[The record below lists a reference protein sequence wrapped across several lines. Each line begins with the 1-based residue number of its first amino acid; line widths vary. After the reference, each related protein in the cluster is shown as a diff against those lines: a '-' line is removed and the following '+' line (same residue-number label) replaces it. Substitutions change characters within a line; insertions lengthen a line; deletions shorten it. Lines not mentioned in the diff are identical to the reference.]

1 MKALKAILIILVLV
15 LLVEVGFLVYEN
27 YGDKLFATATEAPTT
42 EMIQDATE
50 APTTEG
56 ISLELPP
63 AVTGTPTEPSE
74 EIVTEEPTTE
84 APTES
89 ATEIPTEEVTEAPTE
104 IPTEAPTE
112 APTEEATEASTEE
125 TVEEPTE
132 AEEVSAT
139 ESTEVF
145 LLTFA
150 GNCTFGGDPFDT
162 SSASFVNVVG
172 DDYGYPFRNVEPYFQ
187 NDEFTFL
194 TLEGVLADSGEAVQ
208 SGSVFRGP
216 SAYAKILSTGSVDMV
231 SLANDHTDDF
241 GEEGYNSTKAA
252 LEAENIS
259 YVEKNNYNVF
269 TTKNGLKIGVYAI
282 SVKYERWPMQQAI
295 NAMKK
300 EGVDLIIVAFHWGEE
315 ASYAPN
321 MTQINAAHAAIDNG
335 ADLVIG
341 TNPQYL
347 QGIEYYKHGLI
358 CYSLGN
364 FSYGGSKWPK
374 DMDSVIIQQEV
385 IRDPNGNVSLGE
397 AIFIPCSMTSSN
409 SNNFQPTPLELDSWQ
424 YNSVL
429 HKLTEPIWAPVYG

>member
-1 MKALKAILIILVLV
+1 MKALKVILIILVLV
-15 LLVEVGFLVYEN
+15 LLVEVGFLVYDN
-27 YGDKLFATATEAPTT
+27 FGDKLLASHPTTEAPSTEMATDAPTT
-42 EMIQDATE
+42 E
-50 APTTEG
+50 AP
-56 ISLELPP
+56 SYELPP
-63 AVTGTPTEPSE
+63 AVTGTPTEPAE
-74 EIVTEEPTTE
+74 ETVTQAPTTE
-84 APTES
+84 APTQ
-89 ATEIPTEEVTEAPTE
+89 AVTEIPTEEVTESPTE
-104 IPTEAPTE
+104 IPTEAATEVPTE
-112 APTEEATEASTEE
+112 APTEEPTEAVTEEPTVEATEVPATEA
-125 TVEEPTE
+125 
-132 AEEVSAT
+132 
-139 ESTEVF
+139 TEVF

-172 DDYGYPFRNVEPYFQ
+172 DDYGYPFRNVETYFQ

-216 SAYAKILSTGSVDMV
+216 SEYAKILSTGSVDMV

-241 GEEGYNSTKAA
+241 GDAGYASTKTA
-252 LEAENIS
+252 LESENIA

-269 TTKNGLKIGVYAI
+269 TTKNGLKIGVYAVY
-282 SVKYERWPMQQAI
+282 SKLDRWNMQQAI
-295 NAMKK
+295 NKMNR
-300 EGVDLIIVAFHWGEE
+300 EGADIIVIAFHWAEA

-321 MTQINAAHAAIDNG
+321 MTQINAAHTAIDNG

-374 DMDSVIIQQEV
+374 DLDSVIIQQE
-385 IRDPNGNVSLGE
+385 ILRDAKGNVSLGE
-397 AIFIPCSMTSSN
+397 AIFVPCSMTSSN
-409 SNNFQPTPLELDSWQ
+409 SNNFQPTPLEMDSWQ

-429 HKLTEPIWAPVYG
+429 HKLTEPIWEPVYD

>member
-1 MKALKAILIILVLV
+1 MKALKVILLILVLV

-27 YGDKLFATATEAPTT
+27 FGDKFFATHPTTEATT
-42 EMIQDATE
+42 AEMIQDAPTE

-56 ISLELPP
+56 ISLDLPP

-74 EIVTEEPTTE
+74 EIITE
-84 APTES
+84 APTDA
-89 ATEIPTEEVTEAPTE
+89 ATEIPTEEITEV
-104 IPTEAPTE
+104 PTEAATEEITE
-112 APTEEATEASTEE
+112 APTEETTETPTEVEEEPTEE
-125 TVEEPTE
+125 TVEVP
-132 AEEVSAT
+132 AT
-139 ESTEVF
+139 ENTEVF

-172 DDYGYPFRNVEPYFQ
+172 DDYGYPFRNMEAYFQ

-194 TLEGVLADSGEAVQ
+194 TLEGVLADSGNAAQ

-241 GEEGYNSTKAA
+241 GEEGYNSTKTA
-252 LEAENIS
+252 LEGESIA
-259 YVEKNNYNVF
+259 YVEQNKYNVF
-269 TTKNGLKIGVYAI
+269 TTKNGLKLGIYAVN
-282 SVKYERWPMQQAI
+282 SKLDRWNMQQAI
-295 NAMKK
+295 NQMNR
-300 EGVDLIIVAFHWGEE
+300 EGADLIIVTFHWAEE

-321 MTQINAAHAAIDNG
+321 MTQINAAHTAIDNG
-335 ADLVIG
+335 ADIVIG

-364 FSYGGSKWPK
+364 FSYGGAKWPK

-385 IRDPNGNVSLGE
+385 IRDPSGNVSLGDG
-397 AIFIPCSMTSSN
+397 IFIPCSMTSAESG
-409 SNNFQPTPLELDSWQ
+409 NNFQPTPLEIDTWQ

-429 HKLTEPIWAPVYG
+429 KKLTEPIWKPVNG